1 MLRDPFQLPVFFD
14 LGATFLFGLTGALAA
29 IQRKFDL
36 VGVFFL
42 ALATALGGALLR
54 DSLFLQQGPPAFAK
68 DGRYL
73 VMILASVICSL
84 VFKSRVNTAS
94 RPFALVDAL
103 GLGAYGIVGMQKSMA
118 AELSIPAA
126 ILVGVLNACGGGV
139 LRDILCREEPMVFKP
154 GQFYVLA
161 ALGGCVMFA
170 ALTVHLG
177 LPGVRAAWIS
187 IATTFL
193 LRWLTIQFN
202 WRTTSLHD
210 SPGIQ
215 I

>member
-14 LGATFLFGLTGALAA
+14 LGATFLFGVTGALAA
-29 IQRKFDL
+29 IQRKYDL

-54 DSLFLQQGPPAFAK
+54 DSLFLQQGPPAFTK

-73 VMILASVICSL
+73 LMIVTSVGCSL
-84 VFKSRVNTAS
+84 VFKNRVNTTS

-103 GLGAYGIVGMQKSMA
+103 GLGAYGIVGVQKSMA

-161 ALGGCVMFA
+161 ALGGGVMFVG
-170 ALTVHLG
+170 LSVHLG

-187 IATTFL
+187 IATTFV

-210 SPGIQ
+210 SSGIQ